1 MWPDQENFIRS
12 HLRLGDEIHLAAA
25 ELSLAEKINVRQEE
39 TQAYAFTAFLADA
52 GGALGLFLGLSV
64 LQILHWL
71 CSLYYYLLKTFNCF
85 NHSVR
90 QVTLDNLNTRSD
102 LNFRGGRMSL
112 GHQVVDHFRV
122 DFQARYRNKTQLE
135 HLLKIQKILFRY
147 LLIPLLSN
155 HRLLTF
161 ERLFNKFKFLME

>member
-90 QVTLDNLNTRSD
+90 QV
-102 LNFRGGRMSL
+102 SL
-112 GHQVVDHFRV
+112 
-122 DFQARYRNKTQLE
+122 E
-135 HLLKIQKILFRY
+135 IQI
-147 LLIPLLSN
+147 LLSLN
-155 HRLLTF
+155 LP
-161 ERLFNKFKFLME
+161 

>member
-90 QVTLDNLNTRSD
+90 QVSIPFQVQGPTGPIWSEIFNILLFLVRSERSKFFFVRD
-102 LNFRGGRMSL
+102 FKIFLLPSPGQIQIFRTEPL
-112 GHQVVDHFRV
+112 GP
-122 DFQARYRNKTQLE
+122 E
-135 HLLKIQKILFRY
+135 
-147 LLIPLLSN
+147 PG
-155 HRLLTF
+155 
-161 ERLFNKFKFLME
+161 

>member
-1 MWPDQENFIRS
+1 MLRVPGQRIFQYIKMWPDQENFIRS

-52 GGALGLFLGLSV
+52 GGAPGLFLGLSV

-90 QVTLDNLNTRSD
+90 QVSFASQSRDHPGADRSV
-102 LNFRGGRMSL
+102 LVRSGPRIS
-112 GHQVVDHFRV
+112 
-122 DFQARYRNKTQLE
+122 K
-135 HLLKIQKILFRY
+135 LF
-147 LLIPLLSN
+147 
-155 HRLLTF
+155 
-161 ERLFNKFKFLME
+161 